1 MFRLEQLVKE
11 QKRKV
16 SKVMPD
22 EKKDSAA
29 KQMILSILSLESLE

>member
-16 SKVMPD
+16 SKVMPAN
-22 EKKDSAA
+22 KDSAA
-29 KQMILSILSLESLE
+29 KQMILSILSIE